1 MLLCESSYF
10 LFASVLPIVRR
21 RAQFRGMNMKTKSS
35 VLQFT
40 IICKMVTISFFKLK
54 LKSWF
59 NIIISKFNLYSIL
72 ENWQ

>member
-10 LFASVLPIVRR
+10 LFASVLPI
-21 RAQFRGMNMKTKSS
+21 FRGGPNSGMNMKTKSS